1 MFFSFELW
9 YNEKA
14 YSHNFF
20 KNFVRIEVLSYM
32 NIDTSKKIIPVLL
45 GADLNCYSVARAF
58 HEAFGVKSY
67 AFGRYE
73 IGPTKYSKIV
83 TFNSME
89 NADDPAVLLPVLEA
103 FAKEHEN
110 ANLFLVG
117 CTDAYADLIIE
128 NKEFLSRYYFC
139 SCPKAELAKKLISKE
154 AFYEMCVT
162 YGMDFPKTVIIKNVS
177 ETDKLNALPF
187 AYPVIVKPSSSIRYW
202 QNPFDGMKK
211 VYKADTPEQAKEIAE
226 TIFASG
232 YDDSLI
238 IQDFIPGDDSRM
250 YVLTAYCN
258 QSAKVKMM
266 CMGHVL
272 LEEHTP
278 KGIGNHVAILTE
290 YHEELMKTVRGFL
303 EAIGYTGFANFDIKF
318 DERDGKFKIFEINLR
333 QGRSNYYVTHSGA
346 NIAKL
351 LVADACGEMEGE
363 ALIIR
368 EPSFW
373 HTVPKKII
381 YSYIKDEETLHAV
394 KALVKKGNSAS
405 SFFYGYDL
413 RMNPLRFAYVV
424 IHNRRYFKKYKLY
437 P

>member
-1 MFFSFELW
+1 MT
-9 YNEKA
+9 KP
-14 YSHNFF
+14 
-20 KNFVRIEVLSYM
+20 
-32 NIDTSKKIIPVLL
+32 IIPVLL

-73 IGPTKYSKIV
+73 LGPTKYSKLV
-83 TFNSME
+83 KFNSME
-89 NADDPAVLLPVLEA
+89 NADVPEVVLPVLEA

-110 ANLFLVG
+110 ALLFLVG

-128 NKEFLSRYYFC
+128 NKDFLSRYYFYA
-139 SCPKAELAKKLISKE
+139 CPKAELAKKLISKE
-154 AFYEMCVT
+154 AFYEMCIA
-162 YGMDFPKTVIIKNVS
+162 YGMDFPKTVIVKDVS
-177 ETDKLNALPF
+177 EVDKLSALPF
-187 AYPVIVKPSSSIRYW
+187 PYPIILKPSSSIRYW
-202 QNPFDGMKK
+202 QNPFNGMKK
-211 VYKADTPEQAKEIAE
+211 VYKVNTPEEAKEIANV
-226 TIFASG
+226 IFSSG

-250 YVLTAYCN
+250 YVLTAYCD

-290 YHEELMKTVRGFL
+290 YHEELMHTVRAFL
-303 EAIGYTGFANFDIKF
+303 ENIGYTGFANFDIKF

-351 LVADACGEMEGE
+351 LVADAMGEMDEE
-363 ALIIR
+363 ANMIR

-381 YSYIKDEETLHAV
+381 YSYIKNEDTLRTV

-405 SFFYGYDL
+405 SFFYSYDL
-413 RMNPLRFAYVV
+413 RMNPLRFAYVM

>member
-1 MFFSFELW
+1 
-9 YNEKA
+9 
-14 YSHNFF
+14 
-20 KNFVRIEVLSYM
+20 M
-32 NIDTSKKIIPVLL
+32 NINKKIVPVLL

-58 HEAFGVKSY
+58 HEAFGVRSH

-73 IGPTKYSKIV
+73 LGPTKYSKIV
-83 TFNSME
+83 KFTGME
-89 NADDPAVLLPVLEA
+89 KADEPEVLLPVLEA
-103 FAKEHEN
+103 FAKEHED
-110 ANLFLVG
+110 ALLILIG

-139 SCPKAELAKKLISKE
+139 SCPRAELAKKLISKE
-154 AFYEMCVT
+154 AFYEMCVK
-162 YGMDFPKTVIIKNVS
+162 YGMDFPKTVIIKNPD
-177 ETDKLNALPF
+177 EIDKLDTLPF
-187 AYPVIVKPSSSIRYW
+187 AYPIILKPSSAIRYW

-211 VYKADTPEQAKEIAE
+211 VYKADTPEEAKKIAE

-250 YVLTAYCN
+250 YVLTAYCD

-266 CMGHVL
+266 CLGHVL

-290 YHEELMKTVRGFL
+290 YHEELMQTVRAFL
-303 EAIGYTGFANFDIKF
+303 ESVGYTGFANFDIKF
-318 DERDGKFKIFEINLR
+318 DVRDGKFKIFEINLR

-351 LVADACGEMEGE
+351 LVSDAVDELETE
-363 ALIIR
+363 PLIIR

-381 YSYIKDEETLHAV
+381 YSYIKDENIMKSV
-394 KALVKKGNSAS
+394 KTLVKKKNTAS

-413 RMNPLRFAYVV
+413 CMNPLRFAYVM
-424 IHNRRYFKKYKLY
+424 IHNQRYFKKYKLY

>member
-1 MFFSFELW
+1 M
-9 YNEKA
+9 NTEK
-14 YSHNFF
+14 N
-20 KNFVRIEVLSYM
+20 
-32 NIDTSKKIIPVLL
+32 IIPVLL

-58 HEAFGVKSY
+58 HEAFGVKSH

-73 IGPTKYSKIV
+73 LGTTKHSKIV
-83 TFNSME
+83 HFNTVDNVDTAE
-89 NADDPAVLLPVLEA
+89 VLLPTLEA
-103 FAKEHEN
+103 FAKAHEG
-110 ANLFLVG
+110 ALMILVG

-139 SCPKAELAKKLISKE
+139 ACPNAELAKQLISKE
-154 AFYEMCVT
+154 AFYEMCVKH
-162 YGMDFPKTVIIKNVS
+162 GMDFPKTVIIKNET
-177 ETDKLNALPF
+177 ETDKFDALPF
-187 AYPVIVKPSSSIRYW
+187 SYPVIVKPSSSIRYW

-211 VYKADTPEQAKEIAE
+211 VYKADTPEEAKEIAK

-250 YVLTAYCN
+250 YVLTAYCDKN
-258 QSAKVKMM
+258 AKVRMM
-266 CMGHVL
+266 CLGHVL

-290 YHEELMKTVRGFL
+290 YHEELMMTVRRFL
-303 EAIGYTGFANFDIKF
+303 EAEGYTGFANFDIKY
-318 DERDGKFKIFEINLR
+318 DVRDGKFKIFEINLR
-333 QGRSNYYVTHSGA
+333 QGRSNFYVTNSGA

-351 LVADACGEMEGE
+351 FVGDATDTIAEDITLMK
-363 ALIIR
+363 
-368 EPSFW
+368 EPTFW

-381 YSYIKDEETLHAV
+381 YSYIKDEETAKTV
-394 KALVKKGNSAS
+394 KALVKQGKTAS
-405 SFFYGYDL
+405 SLFYSYDL
-413 RMNPLRFAYVV
+413 RMNPLRLAYVL

>member
-368 EPSFW
+368 ESSFW

-381 YSYIKDEETLHAV
+381 YSYIKDEETLRAV